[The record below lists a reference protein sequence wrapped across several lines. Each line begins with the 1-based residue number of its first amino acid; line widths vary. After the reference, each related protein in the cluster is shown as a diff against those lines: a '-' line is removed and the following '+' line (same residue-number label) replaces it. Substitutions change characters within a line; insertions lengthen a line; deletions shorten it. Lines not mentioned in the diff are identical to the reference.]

1 MPAISSLQF
10 PFLLK
15 KDQLEAIDAWLK
27 NGLRGS
33 IIYSTGTGKTEIAFE
48 CARRAAG
55 LLSYD
60 RFRVLFLVPRIVLIE
75 QNVKRLLDYGL
86 RKDVVGVY
94 YSERKDAKEITISTY
109 QSVINNFDLIRNAN
123 MIVLDEIHFLS
134 ETATEFDKIFDVILE
149 DPKKAILGLTATLN
163 EKDGKYSTIMIV
175 APPIRKYMIKDAVT
189 DGRLAKPV
197 IIPRPVRFTSYEQR
211 VYEETSSKIKEI
223 SAKLQVHDPITI
235 SKILMNGGPRS
246 SLAKSWF
253 ANVRRR
259 KEILST
265 ASHKFMQVLN
275 IVKEHPK
282 ERIMIFSETI
292 ESIQKLKKILEENH
306 IHAES
311 IHNQIRAKERKLI
324 LEQWGKEYF
333 PLLSVHTLEIG
344 YDIPQAGIAIIIS
357 STSNINQIVQRIGRV
372 IRKFEGKNRAFIY
385 VIYVND
391 TKDDNI
397 LKLVKEAIEKKGYNT
412 NKESFKE
419 KTILSY
425 FNNEKE

>member
-1 MPAISSLQF
+1 MPAISTLKF
-10 PFLLK
+10 PFVLK

-48 CARRAAG
+48 CARRAANM
-55 LLSYD
+55 LSSD
-60 RFRVLFLVPRIVLIE
+60 RFKVLFLVPRIVLIE
-75 QNVKRLLDYGL
+75 QNVKRLLNYGL
-86 RKDVVGVY
+86 GKEVVGVY
-94 YSERKDAKEITISTY
+94 YGERKDAKEITISTY
-109 QSVINNFDLIRNAN
+109 QSVINNFQLIRNAN
-123 MIVLDEIHFLS
+123 MIVLDEIHLLS

-163 EKDGKYSTIMIV
+163 EKDDKYSTIMVV
-175 APPIRKYMIKDAVT
+175 APPIRKYMIKDAVI

-197 IIPRPVRFTSYEQR
+197 IIPRAVRFTSYEQR
-211 VYEETSSKIKEI
+211 GYEETSSKIKEI
-223 SAKLQVHDPITI
+223 SARLQVHDPITI

-265 ASHKFMQVLN
+265 ASQKFIQVLN
-275 IVKEHPK
+275 IVKEHPN

-292 ESIQKLKKILEENH
+292 ESIEKLKKILKENH
-306 IHAES
+306 IHAETM
-311 IHNQIRAKERKLI
+311 HNQIRAKERKLI

-372 IRKFEGKNRAFIY
+372 IRKFEGKNRALIY
-385 VIYVND
+385 VVYVND

-397 LKLVKEAIEKKGYNT
+397 LKLVKEAIEKKGYT
-412 NKESFKE
+412 NVESFKE

-425 FNNEKE
+425 FNNDIK

>member
-1 MPAISSLQF
+1 VPAISTLKF
-10 PFLLK
+10 PFVLK

-48 CARRAAG
+48 CARRAADM
-55 LLSYD
+55 LSSD
-60 RFRVLFLVPRIVLIE
+60 RFKVLFLVPRIVLIE
-75 QNVKRLLDYGL
+75 QNVKRLLNYGL
-86 RKDVVGVY
+86 GKEVVGVY
-94 YSERKDAKEITISTY
+94 YGERKDAKEITISTY
-109 QSVINNFDLIRNAN
+109 QSVINNFQLIRNAN
-123 MIVLDEIHFLS
+123 MIVLDEIHLLS

-163 EKDGKYSTIMIV
+163 EKDGKYSTIMVV
-175 APPIRKYMIKDAVT
+175 APPIRKYMIKDAVI

-197 IIPRPVRFTSYEQR
+197 IIPRAVRFTSYEQR
-211 VYEETSSKIKEI
+211 GYEETSSKIKEI
-223 SAKLQVHDPITI
+223 SARLQVHDPITI

-265 ASHKFMQVLN
+265 ASQKFIQVLN
-275 IVKEHPK
+275 IVKEHPN

-292 ESIQKLKKILEENH
+292 ESIEKLKKILKENH
-306 IHAES
+306 IHAETM
-311 IHNQIRAKERKLI
+311 HNQIRAKERKII

-372 IRKFEGKNRAFIY
+372 IRKFEGKNRALIY
-385 VIYVND
+385 VVYVND

-397 LKLVKEAIEKKGYNT
+397 LKLVKEAIEKKGYT
-412 NKESFKE
+412 NVESFKE

-425 FNNEKE
+425 FNNDIK

>member
-1 MPAISSLQF
+1 
-10 PFLLK
+10 
-15 KDQLEAIDAWLK
+15 
-27 NGLRGS
+27 
-33 IIYSTGTGKTEIAFE
+33 
-48 CARRAAG
+48 
-55 LLSYD
+55 
-60 RFRVLFLVPRIVLIE
+60 
-75 QNVKRLLDYGL
+75 
-86 RKDVVGVY
+86 
-94 YSERKDAKEITISTY
+94 
-109 QSVINNFDLIRNAN
+109 
-123 MIVLDEIHFLS
+123 MIVLDEIHLLS

-163 EKDGKYSTIMIV
+163 EKDGKYSTIMVV
-175 APPIRKYMIKDAVT
+175 APPIRKYMIKDAVI

-197 IIPRPVRFTSYEQR
+197 IIPRAVRFTSYEQR
-211 VYEETSSKIKEI
+211 GYEETSSKIKEI
-223 SAKLQVHDPITI
+223 SARLQVHDPITI

-265 ASHKFMQVLN
+265 ASQKFIQVLN
-275 IVKEHPK
+275 IVKEHPN

-292 ESIQKLKKILEENH
+292 ESIEKLKKILKENH
-306 IHAES
+306 IHAETM
-311 IHNQIRAKERKLI
+311 HNQIRAKERKLI

-372 IRKFEGKNRAFIY
+372 IRKFEGKNRALIY
-385 VIYVND
+385 VVYVND

-397 LKLVKEAIEKKGYNT
+397 LKLVKEAIEKKGYT
-412 NKESFKE
+412 NVESFKE

-425 FNNEKE
+425 FNNDIK

>member
-1 MPAISSLQF
+1 MPAIPTLKF
-10 PFLLK
+10 PFVLK

-48 CARRAAG
+48 CARRAANM
-55 LLSYD
+55 LSSD
-60 RFRVLFLVPRIVLIE
+60 RFKVLFLVPRIVLIE
-75 QNVKRLLDYGL
+75 QNVKRLLNYGL
-86 RKDVVGVY
+86 GKEVVGVY
-94 YSERKDAKEITISTY
+94 YGERKDAKEITISTY
-109 QSVINNFDLIRNAN
+109 QSVINNFQLIRNAN
-123 MIVLDEIHFLS
+123 MIVLDEIHLLS

-163 EKDGKYSTIMIV
+163 EKDGKYSTIMVV
-175 APPIRKYMIKDAVT
+175 APPIRKYMIKDAVI

-197 IIPRPVRFTSYEQR
+197 IIPRAVRFTSYEQR
-211 VYEETSSKIKEI
+211 GYEETSSKIKEI
-223 SAKLQVHDPITI
+223 SARLQVHDPITI

-265 ASHKFMQVLN
+265 ASQKFIQVLN
-275 IVKEHPK
+275 IVKEHPN

-292 ESIQKLKKILEENH
+292 ESIEKLKKILKENH
-306 IHAES
+306 IHAETM
-311 IHNQIRAKERKLI
+311 HTQIRAKERKLI

-372 IRKFEGKNRAFIY
+372 IRKFEGKNRALIY

-397 LKLVKEAIEKKGYNT
+397 LKLVKEAIEKKGYT
-412 NKESFKE
+412 NVESFKE

-425 FNNEKE
+425 FNNDIK

>member
-1 MPAISSLQF
+1 VPAISTLKF
-10 PFLLK
+10 PFVLK

-48 CARRAAG
+48 CARRAADM
-55 LLSYD
+55 LSSD
-60 RFRVLFLVPRIVLIE
+60 RFKVLFLVPRIVLIE
-75 QNVKRLLDYGL
+75 QNVKRLLNYGL
-86 RKDVVGVY
+86 GKEVVGVY
-94 YSERKDAKEITISTY
+94 YGERKDAKEITISTY
-109 QSVINNFDLIRNAN
+109 QSVINNFQLIRNAN
-123 MIVLDEIHFLS
+123 MIVLDEIHLLS

-163 EKDGKYSTIMIV
+163 EKDGKYSTIMVV
-175 APPIRKYMIKDAVT
+175 APPIRKYMIKDAVI

-197 IIPRPVRFTSYEQR
+197 IIPRAVRFTSYEQR
-211 VYEETSSKIKEI
+211 GYEETSSKIKEI
-223 SAKLQVHDPITI
+223 SARLQVHDPITI

-265 ASHKFMQVLN
+265 ASQKFIQVLN
-275 IVKEHPK
+275 IVKEHPN

-292 ESIQKLKKILEENH
+292 ESIEKLKKILKENH
-306 IHAES
+306 IHAETM
-311 IHNQIRAKERKLI
+311 HNQIRAKERKLI

-372 IRKFEGKNRAFIY
+372 IRKFEGKNRALIY
-385 VIYVND
+385 VVYVND

-397 LKLVKEAIEKKGYNT
+397 LKLVKEAIEKKGYT
-412 NKESFKE
+412 NVESFKE

-425 FNNEKE
+425 FNNDIK

>member
-1 MPAISSLQF
+1 V
-10 PFLLK
+10 LK

-48 CARRAAG
+48 CARRAANM
-55 LLSYD
+55 LSSD
-60 RFRVLFLVPRIVLIE
+60 RFKVLFLVPRIVLIE
-75 QNVKRLLDYGL
+75 QNVKRLLNYGL
-86 RKDVVGVY
+86 GKEVVGVY
-94 YSERKDAKEITISTY
+94 YGERKDAKEITISTY
-109 QSVINNFDLIRNAN
+109 QSVINNFQLIRNAN
-123 MIVLDEIHFLS
+123 MIVLDEIHLLS

-163 EKDGKYSTIMIV
+163 EKDGKYSTIMVV
-175 APPIRKYMIKDAVT
+175 APPIRKYMIKDAVI

-197 IIPRPVRFTSYEQR
+197 IIPRAVRFTSYEQR
-211 VYEETSSKIKEI
+211 GYEETSSKIKEI
-223 SAKLQVHDPITI
+223 SARLQVHDPITI

-265 ASHKFMQVLN
+265 ASQKFIQVLN
-275 IVKEHPK
+275 IVKEHPN

-292 ESIQKLKKILEENH
+292 ESIEKLKKILKENH
-306 IHAES
+306 IHAETM
-311 IHNQIRAKERKLI
+311 HNQIRAKERKLI

-372 IRKFEGKNRAFIY
+372 IRKFEGKNRALIY
-385 VIYVND
+385 VVYVND

-397 LKLVKEAIEKKGYNT
+397 LKLVKEAIEKKGYT
-412 NKESFKE
+412 NVESFKE

-425 FNNEKE
+425 FNNDIK

>member
-1 MPAISSLQF
+1 VPAISALKF
-10 PFLLK
+10 PFMLK

-48 CARRAAG
+48 CARRAADMLG
-55 LLSYD
+55 SD
-60 RFRVLFLVPRIVLIE
+60 AFKVLFLVPRIVLIE
-75 QNVKRLLDYGL
+75 QNVKRLLKYGL
-86 RKDVVGVY
+86 GEEVVGVY
-94 YSERKDAKEITISTY
+94 YGERKDAKEITISTY
-109 QSVINNFDLIRNAN
+109 QSVISNYQLIRNAN
-123 MIVLDEIHFLS
+123 MVVLDEIHLLS

-163 EKDGKYSTIMIV
+163 EKDGKYSTIMVV
-175 APPIRKYMIKDAVT
+175 APPIRKYMIKDAVI

-197 IIPRPVRFTSYEQR
+197 IIPKAVRFTSYEQT

-223 SAKLQVHDPITI
+223 SARLKVHDPITI

-246 SLAKSWF
+246 FLAKSWF

-259 KEILST
+259 REILST
-265 ASHKFMQVLN
+265 TSQKFIQVLN
-275 IVKEHPK
+275 IVKEHPN

-292 ESIQKLKKILEENH
+292 ESIEKLKKILKEND
-306 IHAES
+306 IHAETM
-311 IHNQIRAKERKLI
+311 HNQLRAKERKLI
-324 LEQWGKEYF
+324 LEEWGKEYF

-372 IRKFEGKNRAFIY
+372 IRKFEGKNRALIY
-385 VIYVND
+385 VVYVND

-397 LKLVKEAIEKKGYNT
+397 LKLVKEAIEKKGYT
-412 NKESFKE
+412 NVESFQE

-425 FNNEKE
+425 LNTDINE

>member
-1 MPAISSLQF
+1 VPAISALKF
-10 PFLLK
+10 PFMLK
-15 KDQLEAIDAWLK
+15 KDQFEAIDAWLK

-48 CARRAAG
+48 CARRAADMLG
-55 LLSYD
+55 SD
-60 RFRVLFLVPRIVLIE
+60 AFKVLFLVPRIVLIE
-75 QNVKRLLDYGL
+75 QNVKRLLKYGL
-86 RKDVVGVY
+86 GEEVVGVY
-94 YSERKDAKEITISTY
+94 YGERKDAKEITISTY
-109 QSVINNFDLIRNAN
+109 QSVISNYQLIRNAN
-123 MIVLDEIHFLS
+123 MVVLDEIHLLS

-163 EKDGKYSTIMIV
+163 EKDGKYSTIMVV
-175 APPIRKYMIKDAVT
+175 APPIRKYMIKDAVI

-197 IIPRPVRFTSYEQR
+197 IIPKAVRFTSYEQT

-223 SAKLQVHDPITI
+223 SARLKVHDPITI

-246 SLAKSWF
+246 FLAKSWF

-259 KEILST
+259 REILST
-265 ASHKFMQVLN
+265 TSQKFIQVLN
-275 IVKEHPK
+275 IVKEHPN

-292 ESIQKLKKILEENH
+292 ESIEKLKKILKEND
-306 IHAES
+306 IHAETM
-311 IHNQIRAKERKLI
+311 HNQLRAKERKLI
-324 LEQWGKEYF
+324 LEEWGKEYF

-372 IRKFEGKNRAFIY
+372 IRKFEGKNRALIY
-385 VIYVND
+385 VVYVND

-397 LKLVKEAIEKKGYNT
+397 LKLVKEAIEKKGYT
-412 NKESFKE
+412 NVESFQE

-425 FNNEKE
+425 LNNDIK

>member
-1 MPAISSLQF
+1 MPAISTLKF
-10 PFLLK
+10 PFVLK

-48 CARRAAG
+48 CARRAADM
-55 LLSYD
+55 LSSD
-60 RFRVLFLVPRIVLIE
+60 RFKVLFLVPRIVLIE
-75 QNVKRLLDYGL
+75 QNVKRLLNYGL
-86 RKDVVGVY
+86 GKEVVGVY
-94 YSERKDAKEITISTY
+94 YGERKDAKEITISTY
-109 QSVINNFDLIRNAN
+109 QSVINNFQLIRNAN
-123 MIVLDEIHFLS
+123 MIVLDEIHLLS

-163 EKDGKYSTIMIV
+163 EKDGKYSTIMVV
-175 APPIRKYMIKDAVT
+175 APPIRKYMIKDAVI

-197 IIPRPVRFTSYEQR
+197 IIPRAVRFTSYEQR
-211 VYEETSSKIKEI
+211 GYEETSSKIKEI
-223 SAKLQVHDPITI
+223 SARLQVHDPITI

-265 ASHKFMQVLN
+265 ASQKFIQVLN
-275 IVKEHPK
+275 IVKEHPN

-292 ESIQKLKKILEENH
+292 ESIEKLKKILKENH
-306 IHAES
+306 IHAETM
-311 IHNQIRAKERKLI
+311 HNQIRAKERKII

-372 IRKFEGKNRAFIY
+372 IRKFEGKNRALIY
-385 VIYVND
+385 VVYVND

-397 LKLVKEAIEKKGYNT
+397 LKLVKEAIEKKGYT
-412 NKESFKE
+412 NVESFKE

-425 FNNEKE
+425 FNNDIK

>member
-1 MPAISSLQF
+1 VPAISTLKF
-10 PFLLK
+10 PFVLK

-48 CARRAAG
+48 CARRAANM
-55 LLSYD
+55 LSSD
-60 RFRVLFLVPRIVLIE
+60 RFKVLFLVPRIVLIE
-75 QNVKRLLDYGL
+75 QNVKRLLNYGL
-86 RKDVVGVY
+86 GKEVVGVY
-94 YSERKDAKEITISTY
+94 YGERKDAKEITISTY
-109 QSVINNFDLIRNAN
+109 QSVINNFQLIRNAN
-123 MIVLDEIHFLS
+123 MIVLDEIHLLS

-163 EKDGKYSTIMIV
+163 EKDGKYSTIMVV
-175 APPIRKYMIKDAVT
+175 APPIRKYMIKDAVI

-197 IIPRPVRFTSYEQR
+197 IIPRAVRFTSYEQR
-211 VYEETSSKIKEI
+211 GYEETSSKIKEI
-223 SAKLQVHDPITI
+223 SARLQVHDPITI

-265 ASHKFMQVLN
+265 ASQKFIQVLN
-275 IVKEHPK
+275 IVKEHPN

-292 ESIQKLKKILEENH
+292 ESIEKLKKILKENH
-306 IHAES
+306 IHAETM
-311 IHNQIRAKERKLI
+311 HNQIRAKERKLI

-372 IRKFEGKNRAFIY
+372 IRKFEGKNRALIY
-385 VIYVND
+385 VVYVND

-397 LKLVKEAIEKKGYNT
+397 LKLVKEAIEKKGYT
-412 NKESFKE
+412 NVESFKE

-425 FNNEKE
+425 FNNDIK

>member
-1 MPAISSLQF
+1 MPAISTLKF
-10 PFLLK
+10 PFVLK

-48 CARRAAG
+48 CARRAANM
-55 LLSYD
+55 LSSD
-60 RFRVLFLVPRIVLIE
+60 RFKVLFLVPRIVLIE
-75 QNVKRLLDYGL
+75 QNVKRLLNYGL
-86 RKDVVGVY
+86 GKEVVGVY
-94 YSERKDAKEITISTY
+94 YGERKDAKEITISTY
-109 QSVINNFDLIRNAN
+109 QSVINNFQLIRNAN
-123 MIVLDEIHFLS
+123 MIVLDEIHLLS

-163 EKDGKYSTIMIV
+163 EKDGKYSTIMVV
-175 APPIRKYMIKDAVT
+175 APPIRKYMIKDAVI

-197 IIPRPVRFTSYEQR
+197 IIPRAVRFTSYEQR
-211 VYEETSSKIKEI
+211 GYEETSSKIKEI
-223 SAKLQVHDPITI
+223 SARLQVHDPITI

-265 ASHKFMQVLN
+265 ASQKFIQVLN
-275 IVKEHPK
+275 IVKEHPN

-292 ESIQKLKKILEENH
+292 ESIEKLKKILKENH
-306 IHAES
+306 IHAETM
-311 IHNQIRAKERKLI
+311 HNQIRAKERKLI

-372 IRKFEGKNRAFIY
+372 IRKFEGKNRALIY
-385 VIYVND
+385 VVYVND

-397 LKLVKEAIEKKGYNT
+397 LKLVKEAIEKKGYT
-412 NKESFKE
+412 NVESFKE

-425 FNNEKE
+425 FNNDIK

>member
-1 MPAISSLQF
+1 VPAISTLKF
-10 PFLLK
+10 PFVLK

-48 CARRAAG
+48 CARRAANM
-55 LLSYD
+55 LSSD
-60 RFRVLFLVPRIVLIE
+60 RFKVLFLVPRIVLIE
-75 QNVKRLLDYGL
+75 QNVKRLLNYGL
-86 RKDVVGVY
+86 GKEVVGVY
-94 YSERKDAKEITISTY
+94 YGERKDAKEITISTY
-109 QSVINNFDLIRNAN
+109 QSVINNFQLIRNAN
-123 MIVLDEIHFLS
+123 MIVLDEIHLLS

-163 EKDGKYSTIMIV
+163 EKDDKYSTIMVV
-175 APPIRKYMIKDAVT
+175 APPIRKYMIKDAVI

-197 IIPRPVRFTSYEQR
+197 IIPRAVRFTSYEQR
-211 VYEETSSKIKEI
+211 GYEETSSKIKEI
-223 SAKLQVHDPITI
+223 SARLQVHDPITI

-265 ASHKFMQVLN
+265 ASQKFIQVLN
-275 IVKEHPK
+275 IVKEHPN

-292 ESIQKLKKILEENH
+292 ESIEKLKKILKENH
-306 IHAES
+306 IHAETM
-311 IHNQIRAKERKLI
+311 HNQIRAKERKLI

-372 IRKFEGKNRAFIY
+372 IRKFEGKNRALIY
-385 VIYVND
+385 VVYVND

-397 LKLVKEAIEKKGYNT
+397 LKLVKEAIEKKGYT
-412 NKESFKE
+412 NVESFKE

-425 FNNEKE
+425 FNNDIK

>member
-1 MPAISSLQF
+1 MPAISALKF
-10 PFLLK
+10 PFMLK

-48 CARRAAG
+48 CARRAADM
-55 LLSYD
+55 LSSD
-60 RFRVLFLVPRIVLIE
+60 AFKVVFLVPRIVLIE
-75 QNVKRLLDYGL
+75 QNVKRLLKYGL
-86 RKDVVGVY
+86 GEEVVGVY
-94 YSERKDAKEITISTY
+94 YGERKDAKEITISTY
-109 QSVINNFDLIRNAN
+109 QSVISNYQLIRNAN
-123 MIVLDEIHFLS
+123 MVVLDEIHLLS

-149 DPKKAILGLTATLN
+149 DQNKAILGLTATLN
-163 EKDGKYSTIMIV
+163 EKDGKYSTIMVV
-175 APPIRKYMIKDAVT
+175 APPIRKYMIKDAVI

-197 IIPRPVRFTSYEQR
+197 IIPKAVRFTSYEQT
-211 VYEETSSKIKEI
+211 VYEETSSQIKEI
-223 SAKLQVHDPITI
+223 SARLKVHDPITI

-259 KEILST
+259 REILST
-265 ASHKFMQVLN
+265 TSQKFIQVLK
-275 IVKEHPK
+275 IVKEHPY

-292 ESIQKLKKILEENH
+292 ESIEKLKKILKEND
-306 IHAES
+306 IHAETM
-311 IHNQIRAKERKLI
+311 HNQLRAKERKLI

-357 STSNINQIVQRIGRV
+357 STSNINQIIQRIGRV
-372 IRKFEGKNRAFIY
+372 IRKFEGKNRALIY
-385 VIYVND
+385 VVYVND

-397 LKLVKEAIEKKGYNT
+397 LKLVKEAIEKKGYT
-412 NKESFKE
+412 NVESFQE
-419 KTILSY
+419 KAILSY
-425 FNNEKE
+425 LNNDIK

>member
-1 MPAISSLQF
+1 VPAISALKF
-10 PFLLK
+10 PFMLK
-15 KDQLEAIDAWLK
+15 KDQFEAIDAWLK

-48 CARRAAG
+48 CARRAADMLG
-55 LLSYD
+55 SD
-60 RFRVLFLVPRIVLIE
+60 AFKVLFLVPRIVLIE
-75 QNVKRLLDYGL
+75 QNVKRLLKYGL
-86 RKDVVGVY
+86 GEEVVGVY
-94 YSERKDAKEITISTY
+94 YGERKDAKEITISTY
-109 QSVINNFDLIRNAN
+109 QSVISNYQLIRNAN
-123 MIVLDEIHFLS
+123 MVVLDEIHLLS

-163 EKDGKYSTIMIV
+163 EKDGKYSTIMVV
-175 APPIRKYMIKDAVT
+175 APPIRKYMIKDAVI

-197 IIPRPVRFTSYEQR
+197 IIPKAVRFTSYEQT

-223 SAKLQVHDPITI
+223 SARLKVHDPITI

-259 KEILST
+259 REILST
-265 ASHKFMQVLN
+265 TSQKFIQVLN
-275 IVKEHPK
+275 IVKEHPN

-292 ESIQKLKKILEENH
+292 ESIEKLKKILKEND
-306 IHAES
+306 IHAETM
-311 IHNQIRAKERKLI
+311 HNQLRAKERKLI
-324 LEQWGKEYF
+324 LEEWGKEYF

-372 IRKFEGKNRAFIY
+372 IRKFEGKNRALIY
-385 VIYVND
+385 LVYVND

-397 LKLVKEAIEKKGYNT
+397 LKLVKDAIEKKGYT
-412 NKESFKE
+412 NVESFQE

-425 FNNEKE
+425 LNNDIK

>member
-1 MPAISSLQF
+1 VPAISSLKF
-10 PFLLK
+10 PFMLK

-48 CARRAAG
+48 CARRAADM
-55 LLSYD
+55 LSSD

-75 QNVKRLLDYGL
+75 QNVKRLLNYGL
-86 RKDVVGVY
+86 GKEVVGVY
-94 YSERKDAKEITISTY
+94 YGERKDAKEITISTY
-109 QSVINNFDLIRNAN
+109 QSVINNFHLIRNAD
-123 MIVLDEIHFLS
+123 MIVLDEIHLLS

-163 EKDGKYSTIMIV
+163 EKDDKYSTIMVV

-197 IIPRPVRFTSYEQR
+197 IIPRPVRFSSYEQR
-211 VYEETSSKIKEI
+211 VYEETSSKIQEI
-223 SAKLQVHDPITI
+223 SARLQVHDPATI
-235 SKILMNGGPRS
+235 SNILMNGGPRS

-265 ASHKFMQVLN
+265 ASQKFTQVLN
-275 IVKEHPK
+275 IVKEHPI

-292 ESIQKLKKILEENH
+292 ESIEKLKKILEENH

-311 IHNQIRAKERKLI
+311 MHNQIRAKERKRI

-372 IRKFEGKNRAFIY
+372 IRKFEGKNRALIY

-397 LKLVKEAIEKKGYNT
+397 LKLVKEAIEKKGYT
-412 NKESFKE
+412 NKESFEE

-425 FNNEKE
+425 FTNDKK

>member
-1 MPAISSLQF
+1 MPAISALKF
-10 PFLLK
+10 PFMLK

-48 CARRAAG
+48 CARRAADMLG
-55 LLSYD
+55 SD
-60 RFRVLFLVPRIVLIE
+60 AFKVLFLVPRIVLIE
-75 QNVKRLLDYGL
+75 QNVKRLLKYGL
-86 RKDVVGVY
+86 EEEVVGVY
-94 YSERKDAKEITISTY
+94 YGERKDAKEITISTY
-109 QSVINNFDLIRNAN
+109 QSVISNYQLIRNAN
-123 MIVLDEIHFLS
+123 MVVLDEIHLLS

-163 EKDGKYSTIMIV
+163 EKDGKYSTIMVV
-175 APPIRKYMIKDAVT
+175 APPIRKYMIKDAVI

-197 IIPRPVRFTSYEQR
+197 IIPKAVRFTSYEQT

-223 SAKLQVHDPITI
+223 SARLKVHDPITI

-246 SLAKSWF
+246 FLAKSWF

-259 KEILST
+259 REILST
-265 ASHKFMQVLN
+265 TSQKFIQVLN
-275 IVKEHPK
+275 IVKEHPN

-292 ESIQKLKKILEENH
+292 ESIEKLKKILKEND
-306 IHAES
+306 IHAETM
-311 IHNQIRAKERKLI
+311 HNQLRAKERKLI
-324 LEQWGKEYF
+324 LEEWGKEYF

-372 IRKFEGKNRAFIY
+372 IRKFEGKNRALIY
-385 VIYVND
+385 VVYVND

-397 LKLVKEAIEKKGYNT
+397 LKLVKEAIEKKGYT
-412 NKESFKE
+412 NVESFQE

-425 FNNEKE
+425 LNNDIR

>member
-1 MPAISSLQF
+1 VPAISTLKF
-10 PFLLK
+10 PFVLK

-48 CARRAAG
+48 CARRAANM
-55 LLSYD
+55 LSSD
-60 RFRVLFLVPRIVLIE
+60 RFKVLFLVPRIVLIE
-75 QNVKRLLDYGL
+75 QNVKRLLNYGL
-86 RKDVVGVY
+86 GKEVVGVY
-94 YSERKDAKEITISTY
+94 YGERKDAKEITISTY
-109 QSVINNFDLIRNAN
+109 QSVINNFQLIRNAN
-123 MIVLDEIHFLS
+123 MIVLDEIHLLS

-163 EKDGKYSTIMIV
+163 EKDGKYSTIMVV
-175 APPIRKYMIKDAVT
+175 APPIRKYMIKDAVI

-197 IIPRPVRFTSYEQR
+197 IIPRAVRFTSYEQR
-211 VYEETSSKIKEI
+211 GYEETSSKIKEI
-223 SAKLQVHDPITI
+223 SARLQVHDPITI

-265 ASHKFMQVLN
+265 ASQKFIQVLN
-275 IVKEHPK
+275 IVKEHPN

-292 ESIQKLKKILEENH
+292 ESIEKLKKILKENH
-306 IHAES
+306 IHAETM
-311 IHNQIRAKERKLI
+311 HNQIRAKERKII

-372 IRKFEGKNRAFIY
+372 IRKFEGKNRALIY
-385 VIYVND
+385 VVYVND

-397 LKLVKEAIEKKGYNT
+397 LKLVKEAIEKKGYT
-412 NKESFKE
+412 NVESFKE

-425 FNNEKE
+425 FNNDIK

>member
-1 MPAISSLQF
+1 MPAISTLKF
-10 PFLLK
+10 PFVLK

-48 CARRAAG
+48 CARRAANM
-55 LLSYD
+55 LSSD
-60 RFRVLFLVPRIVLIE
+60 RFKVLFLVPRIVLIE
-75 QNVKRLLDYGL
+75 QNVKRLLNYGL
-86 RKDVVGVY
+86 GKEVVGVY
-94 YSERKDAKEITISTY
+94 YGERKDAKEITISTY
-109 QSVINNFDLIRNAN
+109 QSVINNFQLIQNAN
-123 MIVLDEIHFLS
+123 MIVLDEIHLLS

-163 EKDGKYSTIMIV
+163 EKDGKYSTIMVV
-175 APPIRKYMIKDAVT
+175 APPIRKYMIKDAVI

-197 IIPRPVRFTSYEQR
+197 IIPRAVRFTSYEQR
-211 VYEETSSKIKEI
+211 GYEETSSKIKEI
-223 SAKLQVHDPITI
+223 SARLQVHDPITI

-265 ASHKFMQVLN
+265 ASQKFIQVLN
-275 IVKEHPK
+275 IVKEHPN

-292 ESIQKLKKILEENH
+292 ESIEKLKKILKENH
-306 IHAES
+306 IHAETM
-311 IHNQIRAKERKLI
+311 HNQIRAKERKLI

-372 IRKFEGKNRAFIY
+372 IRKFEGKNRALIY
-385 VIYVND
+385 VVYVND

-397 LKLVKEAIEKKGYNT
+397 LKLVKEAIEKKGYT
-412 NKESFKE
+412 NVESFKE

-425 FNNEKE
+425 FNNDIK

>member
-1 MPAISSLQF
+1 MSAISTLKF
-10 PFLLK
+10 PFVLK

-48 CARRAAG
+48 CARRAANM
-55 LLSYD
+55 LSSD
-60 RFRVLFLVPRIVLIE
+60 RFKVLFLVPRIVLIE
-75 QNVKRLLDYGL
+75 QNVKRLLNYGL
-86 RKDVVGVY
+86 GKEVVGVY
-94 YSERKDAKEITISTY
+94 YGERKDAKEITISTY
-109 QSVINNFDLIRNAN
+109 QSVINNFQLIRNAN
-123 MIVLDEIHFLS
+123 MIVLDEIHLLS

-163 EKDGKYSTIMIV
+163 EKDDKYSTIMVV
-175 APPIRKYMIKDAVT
+175 APPIRKYMIKDAVI

-197 IIPRPVRFTSYEQR
+197 IIPRAVRFTSYEQR
-211 VYEETSSKIKEI
+211 GYEETSSKIKEI
-223 SAKLQVHDPITI
+223 SARLQVHDPITI

-265 ASHKFMQVLN
+265 ASQKFIQVLN
-275 IVKEHPK
+275 IVKEHPN

-292 ESIQKLKKILEENH
+292 ESIEKLKKILKENH
-306 IHAES
+306 IHAETM
-311 IHNQIRAKERKLI
+311 HNQIRAKERKLI

-372 IRKFEGKNRAFIY
+372 IRKFEGKNRALIY
-385 VIYVND
+385 VVYVND

-397 LKLVKEAIEKKGYNT
+397 LKLVKEAIEKKGYT
-412 NKESFKE
+412 NVESFKE

-425 FNNEKE
+425 FNNDIK

>member
-1 MPAISSLQF
+1 MSAISTLKF
-10 PFLLK
+10 PFVLK

-33 IIYSTGTGKTEIAFE
+33 LIYSTGTGKTEIAFE
-48 CARRAAG
+48 CARRAADMY
-55 LLSYD
+55 SSD
-60 RFRVLFLVPRIVLIE
+60 RFKVLFLVPRIVLIE
-75 QNVKRLLDYGL
+75 QNVKRLLNYGL
-86 RKDVVGVY
+86 GKEVVGVY

-109 QSVINNFDLIRNAN
+109 QSVINNFQLIRNAN
-123 MIVLDEIHFLS
+123 MIVLDEIHLLS

-163 EKDGKYSTIMIV
+163 EKDGKYSTIMVV
-175 APPIRKYMIKDAVT
+175 APPIRKYMIKDAVI

-197 IIPRPVRFTSYEQR
+197 IIPRAVRFTSYEQR

-223 SAKLQVHDPITI
+223 SARLQVHDPVTI

-259 KEILST
+259 KEILNT
-265 ASHKFMQVLN
+265 ASQKFIQVLN
-275 IVKEHPK
+275 IVKEHPN

-292 ESIQKLKKILEENH
+292 ESIEKLKKILKENH
-306 IHAES
+306 IHAETM
-311 IHNQIRAKERKLI
+311 HNQIRAKERKLL

-372 IRKFEGKNRAFIY
+372 TRKFEGKNRALIY

-397 LKLVKEAIEKKGYNT
+397 LKLVKEAIEKKGYT
-412 NKESFKE
+412 NVESFKE

-425 FNNEKE
+425 FNNDIK

>member
-1 MPAISSLQF
+1 VPAISTLKF
-10 PFLLK
+10 PFVLK

-48 CARRAAG
+48 CARRAADM
-55 LLSYD
+55 LSSD
-60 RFRVLFLVPRIVLIE
+60 RFKVLFLVPRIVLIE
-75 QNVKRLLDYGL
+75 QNVKRLLNYGL
-86 RKDVVGVY
+86 GKEVVGVY
-94 YSERKDAKEITISTY
+94 YGERKDAKEITISTY
-109 QSVINNFDLIRNAN
+109 HSVINNFQLIRNAN
-123 MIVLDEIHFLS
+123 MIVLDEIHLLS

-163 EKDGKYSTIMIV
+163 EKDGKYSTIMVV
-175 APPIRKYMIKDAVT
+175 APPIRKYMIKDAVI

-197 IIPRPVRFTSYEQR
+197 IIPRAVRFTSYEQR
-211 VYEETSSKIKEI
+211 GYEETSSKIKEI
-223 SAKLQVHDPITI
+223 SARLQVHDPITI

-265 ASHKFMQVLN
+265 ASQKFIQVLN
-275 IVKEHPK
+275 IVKEHPN

-292 ESIQKLKKILEENH
+292 ESIEKLKKILKENH
-306 IHAES
+306 IHAETM
-311 IHNQIRAKERKLI
+311 HNQIRAKERKLI

-372 IRKFEGKNRAFIY
+372 IRKFEGKNRALIY
-385 VIYVND
+385 VVYVND

-397 LKLVKEAIEKKGYNT
+397 LKLVKEAIEKKGYT
-412 NKESFKE
+412 NVESFKE

-425 FNNEKE
+425 FNNDIK

>member
-1 MPAISSLQF
+1 VSGISTLKF
-10 PFLLK
+10 PFMLK

-33 IIYSTGTGKTEIAFE
+33 VIYSTGTGKTEIAFE
-48 CARRAAG
+48 CARRAACM
-55 LLSYD
+55 SNSD
-60 RFRVLFLVPRIVLIE
+60 RFRILFLVPRIVLIE
-75 QNVKRLLDYGL
+75 QNVKRLLTYGL
-86 RKDVVGVY
+86 DKDVVGVY
-94 YSERKDAKEITISTY
+94 YGERKDAKEITISTY

-123 MIVLDEIHFLS
+123 MIVLDEIHLVS
-134 ETATEFDKIFDVILE
+134 ESASEFDKIFDVVLE

-163 EKDGKYSTIMIV
+163 EKDAKYSTIMVV
-175 APPIRKYMIKDAVT
+175 APPIRKYMIKDAVL

-197 IIPRPVRFTSYEQR
+197 IIPRPVSFTSHEQR
-211 VYEETSSKIKEI
+211 IYEETSSKIKEI
-223 SAKLQVHDPITI
+223 SARLQAHDPITI

-265 ASHKFMQVLN
+265 ANRKFIQALN
-275 IVKEHPK
+275 IVKEHPN

-292 ESIQKLKKILEENH
+292 ESIEKLKKILEENH
-306 IHAES
+306 VHAES
-311 IHNQIRAKERKLI
+311 VHNQIRAKERKLI

-372 IRKFEGKNRAFIY
+372 IRKFGGKNKALIY

-397 LKLVKEAIEKKGYNT
+397 LKLVKEAIEKKGYT

-425 FNNEKE
+425 LNTGKE

>member
-1 MPAISSLQF
+1 MSAISTLKF
-10 PFLLK
+10 PFVLK

-33 IIYSTGTGKTEIAFE
+33 LIYSTGTGKTEIAFE
-48 CARRAAG
+48 CARRAADMYI
-55 LLSYD
+55 SD
-60 RFRVLFLVPRIVLIE
+60 RFKVLFLVPRIVLIE
-75 QNVKRLLDYGL
+75 QNVKRLLNYGL
-86 RKDVVGVY
+86 GKEVVGVY

-109 QSVINNFDLIRNAN
+109 QSVINNFQLIRNAN
-123 MIVLDEIHFLS
+123 MIVLDEIHLLS

-163 EKDGKYSTIMIV
+163 EKDGKYSTIMVV

-197 IIPRPVRFTSYEQR
+197 IIPRAVRFTSYEQR

-223 SAKLQVHDPITI
+223 SARLQVHDPVTI

-259 KEILST
+259 KEILNT
-265 ASHKFMQVLN
+265 ASQKFIQVLN
-275 IVKEHPK
+275 IVKEHPN

-292 ESIQKLKKILEENH
+292 ESIEKLKKILKENH
-306 IHAES
+306 IHAETM
-311 IHNQIRAKERKLI
+311 HNQIRAKDRKLL

-357 STSNINQIVQRIGRV
+357 STSIAPF
-372 IRKFEGKNRAFIY
+372 IRTY
-385 VIYVND
+385 S
-391 TKDDNI
+391 TSS
-397 LKLVKEAIEKKGYNT
+397 T
-412 NKESFKE
+412 
-419 KTILSY
+419 
-425 FNNEKE
+425 